1 MKKHKN
7 SLKNKNKSQGNLLEK
22 LSKEDLK
29 YYKEKIKKKLKD
41 VYIL

>member
-1 MKKHKN
+1 MKKHNN

-29 YYKEKIKKKLKD
+29 YYEKNNNKED
-41 VYIL
+41 Y